1 MSLLLLLVACESTA
15 TSGHPFSPVAS
26 QAPGAVAAP
35 LDARFE
41 EPAAPFKISS
51 EELASK
57 EAPPGTTSVPTG
69 ELAPSDAAVAA
80 LVAVPQT
87 GPALGASGSFP
98 GAPFAVGT
106 SVSAQFPV
114 RLLST
119 IPQAQPPRAVLGLP
133 NGSEVVVSPGTVL
146 ADQGLVVMSVMAGRV
161 QLAKVVAAGDHATIE
176 SLELSAQYP

>member
-1 MSLLLLLVACESTA
+1 MLLLLLLVACESTA
-15 TSGHPFSPVAS
+15 TSGHPFSPAAS
-26 QAPGAVAAP
+26 QPQAVAAP
-35 LDARFE
+35 SADVRFE

-57 EAPPGTTSVPTG
+57 EAPSGSTTALAG

-80 LVAVPQT
+80 LVAAPQP
-87 GPALGASGSFP
+87 GPALGGSGSFP
-98 GAPFAVGT
+98 SAPFAAGT

>member
-15 TSGHPFSPVAS
+15 TSGHPFSPAAS
-26 QAPGAVAAP
+26 QPQAAAAP
-35 LDARFE
+35 AVDVRFE
-41 EPAAPFKISS
+41 EPAALFKISS
-51 EELASK
+51 EELAAK
-57 EAPPGTTSVPTG
+57 EGGAGAAAAPVG

-80 LVAVPQT
+80 LAAAPSPAV
-87 GPALGASGSFP
+87 GGAPAAYPS
-98 GAPFAVGT
+98 APFAAGT

-133 NGSEVVVSPGTVL
+133 NGSEVVVSPGMVL

>member
-15 TSGHPFSPVAS
+15 TSGHPFTPAAS
-26 QAPGAVAAP
+26 QPQTAAGP
-35 LDARFE
+35 SADVRFE
-41 EPAAPFKISS
+41 APAAPFKISS

-57 EAPPGTTSVPTG
+57 EGPSDAASVPAG

-80 LVAVPQT
+80 LVAVPS
-87 GPALGASGSFP
+87 PAGVASATAYPS
-98 GAPFAVGT
+98 APFAAGT